1 MSDEPEVDMQ
11 LVEELA
17 QTDMS
22 FAEIKTIFGEEVA
35 IEVGI
40 AKDPDTFRIDA
51 EWMANAMT
59 TDELLVAYPELK
71 VVFRPSPD
79 FQEAPEKES
88 IQIQL
93 DADVVAFFR
102 SLGTGWE
109 NKLNHILRNVVFPEG
124 EGDES

>member
-22 FAEIKTIFGEEVA
+22 FAEIETIFGEEVA